1 MTTDQVIFII
11 LSVLTL
17 GTALL
22 VVTLR
27 NLFHAALALMAS
39 FLGVAGLYLMLDA
52 GFLAAAQLLVYIG
65 AISILLI
72 FAIMMTRRL
81 MNTTESAFNSQG
93 GMALVTAVISFLVV
107 AWTVSKFSQ
116 VLPEVVQKQVETK
129 PMSLDVLPYI
139 QNSVVAMGRAFVDPN
154 GYVLPFEIASV
165 LLLAALVGAIIVAW
179 PKAEDEES

>member
-11 LSVLTL
+11 LSVITL

-22 VVTLR
+22 VVTVR
-27 NLFHAALALMAS
+27 NLFHAALALMAT
-39 FLGVAGLYLMLDA
+39 FFGVAGLYVMLDA

-81 MNTTESAFNSQG
+81 MNADESPFNSQT
-93 GMALVTAVISFLVV
+93 GMALVTAVIGFLVV
-107 AWTVSKFSQ
+107 VWVVSKFDQ
-116 VLPEVVQKQVETK
+116 VLPQVVQKQVGMK
-129 PMSLDVLPYI
+129 PMGPEVIPSI
-139 QNSVVAMGRAFVDPN
+139 QNSVIAMGQAFVDPN
-154 GYVLPFEIASV
+154 GFVLPFEIASV
-165 LLLAALVGAIIVAW
+165 MLLAGLIGAIIVAW